1 MQHDTLVVLFGVL
14 TTLLALGYGVPQWL
28 KVRRTGV
35 VAGVSVPS
43 ISCALVSAVAWVVYA
58 IWIQDVWV
66 TLTSAAAIPGLA
78 AALVVLLR
86 THASRE
92 GLWMTWAWI
101 GAILLTAALVPVST
115 VPVTVLLG
123 CSILW
128 YVAPAA
134 WTAWRSPD
142 VSGIAPGAWMLLLVE
157 AGVCTVYGVLADVP
171 AYLIYAAIAAV
182 GAVAVLARLAVGTR
196 PACGACP
203 PLRTCTCAPVPADV
217 LA

>member
-1 MQHDTLVVLFGVL
+1 MQHDTLVTVFGVL

-35 VAGVSVPS
+35 VSGVSVPS
-43 ISCALVSAVAWVVYA
+43 ISCALVSAFAWVLYGWWLHD
-58 IWIQDVWV
+58 IWVV
-66 TLTSAAAIPGLA
+66 LTSGAAIPGLA

-86 THASRE
+86 SHASRE

-101 GAILLTAALVPVST
+101 ATIAVAAGVVPVSAAPLT
-115 VPVTVLLG
+115 LLLG

-134 WTAWRSPD
+134 WTAWRSTD
-142 VSGIAPGAWMLLLVE
+142 VSGIAPGAWVLLLVE

-171 AYLIYAAIAAV
+171 AYLVYAAIAVV
-182 GAVAVLARLAVGTR
+182 GASLVLARLAVR
-196 PACGACP
+196 AEQACYSCASPAGCACALSP
-203 PLRTCTCAPVPADV
+203 IEASA
-217 LA
+217 